1 MSANQHQAK
10 NAQATPLVKKDIK
23 QENRESKNDK
33 QEHGNRSAPATNKSS
48 WKEWSALKY
57 IIL

>member
-10 NAQATPLVKKDIK
+10 NAQAIPVVKKDVKKENKELPREK
-23 QENRESKNDK
+23 QEPSDPL
-33 QEHGNRSAPATNKSS
+33 SPAANKSS

-57 IIL
+57 VIL